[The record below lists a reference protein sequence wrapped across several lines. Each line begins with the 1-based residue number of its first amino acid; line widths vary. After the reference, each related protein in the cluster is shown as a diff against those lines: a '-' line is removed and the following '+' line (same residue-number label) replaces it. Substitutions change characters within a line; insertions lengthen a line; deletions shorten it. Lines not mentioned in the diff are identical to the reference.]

1 MPDWAEPVVRY
12 ILEVGLPA
20 TLRVSAIAVVGATV
34 IGIVLGTRPHDR
46 SPPSRDPDPGLRR
59 GLPRSADPRDGL
71 HGLLRPPSINPELE
85 FGPLTA
91 TAIALILWGSAQ
103 VAEATRGAVQS
114 IPREQHEAAAALG
127 FGWVG
132 RHRSVILPQALRRL
146 LPPLVSLLVNIIQ
159 NSTLAAVI
167 GGIELLQA
175 GKAQTERLTFY
186 PPAGIG
192 EIHAFEIFAFVA
204 LLFFLIS
211 FPLTRLA
218 AYLEKA
224 PRLRATTVG
233 GLRGQRESASCCST
247 TRSEAAAPLDAS
259 SWCVGR
265 RMPGRHA
272 HEVARRPLRRC
283 TSAGRP
289 TRHEVPAGGSTHAL
303 TVRTAGLCPHPSGGG
318 LRRRVQPGDGDA
330 HRVGRSALR
339 DVRAA
344 ARERDRHGRIVRDA
358 RPSHRQRRAP
368 GLRAHGK
375 HGSVWSHPV
384 RERLSLQRGLTHGDT
399 SRGWMMTDRLP
410 VCGAAQTHALGWA
423 RLGT

>member
-20 TLRVSAIAVVGATV
+20 TLRVSAIAVVGATLV
-34 IGIVLGTRPHDR
+34 GIVLGTLLTLDAAAARILTR
-46 SPPSRDPDPGLRR
+46 GYVEIFR
-59 GLPRSADPRDGL
+59 GLPILVTVFMVYFGL
-71 HGLLRPPSINPELE
+71 PAINPELE

-218 AYLEKA
+218 AYLER
-224 PRLRATTVG
+224 RLV
-233 GLRGQRESASCCST
+233 
-247 TRSEAAAPLDAS
+247 
-259 SWCVGR
+259 
-265 RMPGRHA
+265 
-272 HEVARRPLRRC
+272 
-283 TSAGRP
+283 
-289 TRHEVPAGGSTHAL
+289 
-303 TVRTAGLCPHPSGGG
+303 
-318 LRRRVQPGDGDA
+318 
-330 HRVGRSALR
+330 
-339 DVRAA
+339 
-344 ARERDRHGRIVRDA
+344 
-358 RPSHRQRRAP
+358 
-368 GLRAHGK
+368 
-375 HGSVWSHPV
+375 
-384 RERLSLQRGLTHGDT
+384 
-399 SRGWMMTDRLP
+399 
-410 VCGAAQTHALGWA
+410 
-423 RLGT
+423 